1 MPQKPS
7 EQEWRPGHKLVGR
20 VVEKHKPLIDAY
32 LAAKDAGETFTPV
45 EPRKAATV
53 MLVRQ
58 EDADHLSRYRSK
70 KPLEERM
77 APPNGI
83 EVFMLRRQRTMKFV
97 PDAVV
102 FPGGRVDPKDAAPN
116 LPWAGPS
123 PAEWARRIG
132 RDEITAR
139 VVLSAAVREVFEE
152 SGVLLAGPD
161 EQSVVGDTET
171 PEWIEER
178 RRLVEHEQCL
188 SDLLIRRNLV
198 IRTDLLNFISNWCT
212 PEYSDIRYD
221 TFFFAAR
228 CPVWQEPDDR
238 SREAYLADWV
248 EPQWAFDLGDDQTIE
263 LMVPTAYNLGFVA
276 RAKDIHD
283 LMTQV
288 HPGKRFMEEATKLP
302 NGEYAVTGILP

>member
-7 EQEWRPGHKLVGR
+7 EQEWQSGHRLVGR
-20 VVEKHKPLIDAY
+20 VVEDHRKYIDEY
-32 LAAKDAGETFTPV
+32 FKKKKQGTFVPV

-58 EDADHLSRYRSK
+58 EDAEHLSRYRSS
-70 KPLEERM
+70 KPVDKRM

-83 EVFMLRRQRTMKFV
+83 EVFMLRRQKTMKFV
-97 PDAVV
+97 PNAVV
-102 FPGGRVDPKDAAPN
+102 FPGGRVDPKDADPS

-123 PAEWARRIG
+123 PAEWAQRIG

-161 EQSVVGDTET
+161 EHSVVEDVSD

-188 SDLLIRRNLV
+188 SELLIRENLV
-198 IRTDLLNFISNWCT
+198 IRTDLLNYISNWCT
-212 PEYSDIRYD
+212 PEYSPMRYD

-228 CPVWQEPDDR
+228 CPDSQTPDDR
-238 SREAYLADWV
+238 SRESYIADWV
-248 EPQWAFDLGDDQTIE
+248 EPQWAFDLGDDRVID
-263 LMVPTAYNLGFVA
+263 LMVPTAYNLGFVV
-276 RAKDIHD
+276 RSKDLND
-283 LMTQV
+283 LMTTV
-288 HPGKRFMEEATKLP
+288 HPAYRFMEEPEILED
-302 NGEYAVTGILP
+302 GEYAVTGILP